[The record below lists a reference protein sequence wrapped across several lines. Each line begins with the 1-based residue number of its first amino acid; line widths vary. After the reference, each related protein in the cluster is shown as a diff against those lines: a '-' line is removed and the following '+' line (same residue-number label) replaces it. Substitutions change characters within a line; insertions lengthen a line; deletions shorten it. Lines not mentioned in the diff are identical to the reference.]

1 MIGNDPFFNSII
13 ARLAVPIFQSLVRNG
28 KDLITDHS
36 EKFKNRIFEA
46 SNRYEELYSATH
58 GIFNILSMNE
68 PVKLASVYVPVKFLS
83 EGIKFV
89 NERQYLI
96 VLGAPGVGK
105 STFLRQMGLKI
116 LEGATEVFP
125 DTKIPVFVELK
136 KFTDNN
142 INLEAIKNHIIDQFS
157 ICGFP
162 EPEKFTNQ
170 ALEEGKLLIL
180 LDGLEEIPSSNFAE
194 AINQI
199 PEFVN
204 KYHNNRFIIS
214 CRTAAYP
221 AYRRGFQ
228 RFTSVVISDFNDNQI
243 EQFIQ
248 KWFSLEAYKLAGKG
262 EQCWELL
269 QQPENSAVKELAKT
283 PLLLTFLCLVYHH
296 HSQTFETN
304 HTELYDKVL
313 RILLEK
319 WPIHQGIITNENSQ
333 NLCRSKPKILLS
345 EIAYKSFESEIL
357 FFSQAELVSQITT
370 FLTNNFNIS
379 QKETD
384 KILKAIVVE
393 TGIFLEKEDDVYSFS
408 HLALQEYLTAKYIN
422 EHQFQVDKLV
432 TEHLTDKRWKKIFL
446 LVTELMQGDADRLL
460 LLMEK
465 QAKQYINTPKLQA
478 LLNWAEE
485 MTAGSEGSYT
495 PVGKRAAAIAY
506 AYVIA
511 NIYTIAHRLAH
522 NIGDADL
529 EAYTYAN
536 IYANASAIAN
546 IYTDSAFD
554 FYPKIYDI
562 ADAYTKDNVSTIS
575 LASAIYNTN
584 SIRDAIA
591 NTISHFRHLETLN
604 IFTNINLT
612 ELIEKRQSK
621 VTTELT
627 SNENSIEE
635 HRTFVRETC
644 QHLIEKFT
652 EECFKVLNF
661 TPDKVNDVSEVE
673 DKSSTKNKDR
683 FSRTPVIYRKKYT
696 NSSSYGNPRKK
707 LAEQDRD
714 PSRLHG
720 HQKQN
725 SSDLHLSLEEAK
737 ALGDYL
743 YANHLIIQCK
753 QAAVQV
759 SPQTWE
765 AIEAR
770 MLLVPND

>member
-1 MIGNDPFFNSII
+1 
-13 ARLAVPIFQSLVRNG
+13 
-28 KDLITDHS
+28 
-36 EKFKNRIFEA
+36 
-46 SNRYEELYSATH
+46 
-58 GIFNILSMNE
+58 MNE

-105 STFLRQMGLKI
+105 STFLRQTGLKI

-136 KFTDNN
+136 KFTDKN
-142 INLEAIKNHIIDQFS
+142 INLEAIKNHIIHQFS

-162 EPEKFTNQ
+162 EPDKFTNQ

-204 KYHNNRFIIS
+204 KYHKNRFIIS

-248 KWFSLEAYKLAGKG
+248 KWFSLEAYNLAGTG

-269 QQPENSAVKELAKT
+269 QQPENSAAKELAKT

-296 HSQTFETN
+296 YSQKFEN
-304 HTELYDKVL
+304 NRIELYKKAL
-313 RILLEK
+313 WILLEK
-319 WPIHQGIITNENSQ
+319 SPIHQGITRSENYP
-333 NLCRSKPKILLS
+333 NLSRYEEKTLLS
-345 EIAYKSFESEIL
+345 EIAYKNFESRKP
-357 FFSQAELVSQITT
+357 FFSQLDLILQIKT
-370 FLTNNFNIS
+370 FLTNNSNIP
-379 QKETD
+379 QNDPD

-393 TGIFLEKEDDVYSFS
+393 TGILVEKEDDVYSFS
-408 HLALQEYLTAKYIN
+408 HLTLQEYLTAQYIN
-422 EHQFQVDKLV
+422 SHHQVDKLV
-432 TEHLTDKRWKKIFL
+432 IKHVTNKRWKEVFL
-446 LVTELMQGDADRLL
+446 LVAGLMESGADDLL

-465 QAKQYINTPKLQA
+465 QVKQYINTPKLQA
-478 LLNWAEE
+478 LLNWAEKV
-485 MTAGSEGSYT
+485 TDGSQGNYT

-522 NIGDADL
+522 NIGDAYL
-529 EAYTYAN
+529 EAHTYAN

-546 IYTDSAFD
+546 IDTDLTFSS
-554 FYPKIYDI
+554 YPKIYDI
-562 ADAYTKDNVSTIS
+562 AKAYTNDKVSTIS
-575 LASAIYNTN
+575 LASAIDKTN
-584 SIRDAIA
+584 SIKDAIA

-627 SNENSIEE
+627 SNKNSIEE

-644 QHLIEKFT
+644 QDLIEKFT
-652 EECFKVLNF
+652 EECFKVFNF

-683 FSRTPVIYRKKYT
+683 FFRTPVIYRGKYT
-696 NSSSYGNPRKK
+696 NSLNCGNPRKK

-714 PSRLHG
+714 PSRLYP

-725 SSDLHLSLEEAK
+725 SSELHLSLEEAK

-753 QAAVQV
+753 QAAVRV

-765 AIEAR
+765 TIEAR
-770 MLLVPND
+770 MLLVSND